1 MMSAHDDNFNC
12 SNLTNWGI
20 DRSPKLNM
28 LGKYTICLLNS
39 NLINFSLPLQYLP
52 LILPYVWLCLLEL
65 CADYNRWF
73 VQINAILTKLP
84 QIFYHNISQL
94 TNINQQRGW
103 NFEFKFYLFFLFTKP
118 EMILLGG
125 AGTVKTLCLTLL
137 WEIKRFL
144 KPALL
149 MLHTADSW
157 FDIYPSLFNLWMKW
171 SLNLKITFE
180 SNISGLFPP
189 HRGSVELGHSLC
201 FDVEINFNT
210 HIA

>member
-1 MMSAHDDNFNC
+1 MLVELQ
-12 SNLTNWGI
+12 SN
-20 DRSPKLNM
+20 KL
-28 LGKYTICLLNS
+28 LPSFAIFAPDPSICLTLP
-39 NLINFSLPLQYLP
+39 FSA
-52 LILPYVWLCLLEL
+52 VRGLEQ
-65 CADYNRWF
+65 RWF

-84 QIFYHNISQL
+84 KSSITTSLNWRTSISKEVGILNLSFTPFYK
-94 TNINQQRGW
+94 TR
-103 NFEFKFYLFFLFTKP
+103 
-118 EMILLGG
+118 MILLGG

-137 WEIKRFL
+137 CEIKRFL